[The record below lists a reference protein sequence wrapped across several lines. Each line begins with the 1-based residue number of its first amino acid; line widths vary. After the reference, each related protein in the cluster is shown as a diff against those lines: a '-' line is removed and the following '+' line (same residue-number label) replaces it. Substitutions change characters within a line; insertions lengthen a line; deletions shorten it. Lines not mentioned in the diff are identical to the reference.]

1 MENGGH
7 IVLELNGAVDF
18 DERYSLAGGDA
29 YIDAAA
35 ALQLFPAQMSATS
48 ASESV
53 KRSPVRI
60 FTD

>member
-1 MENGGH
+1 M
-7 IVLELNGAVDF
+7 LELNGAVDF